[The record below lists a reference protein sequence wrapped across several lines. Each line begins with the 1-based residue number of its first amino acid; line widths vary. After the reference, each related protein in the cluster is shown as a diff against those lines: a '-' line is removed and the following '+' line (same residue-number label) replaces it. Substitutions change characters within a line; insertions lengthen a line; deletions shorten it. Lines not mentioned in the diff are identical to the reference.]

1 MDRKRYASS
10 KHKKMGEAKYNRRQN
25 ILQDKVY
32 YERQRG
38 NFIMADIKENITI
51 PNIHV
56 ITELQH
62 IQVKIDREID
72 KSTLIARDF
81 NTLLGI
87 I

>member
-62 IQVKIDREID
+62 IQVKIDRNRQIHTH
-72 KSTLIARDF
+72 S
-81 NTLLGI
+81 
-87 I
+87 